1 MAKKQISNRRAKD
14 HASLLEP
21 DPYKR
26 KLSKGEEE
34 SQGVVLVESPLTRKA
49 CGQSFRSSLDP
60 VVDKS

>member
-1 MAKKQISNRRAKD
+1 MGGMAKKQISNRRAKD

-34 SQGVVLVESPLTRKA
+34 SQGVVLGRVPNHQESLWTE
-49 CGQSFRSSLDP
+49 F
-60 VVDKS
+60 